1 MVMRGLQMI
10 LKPAMALLLGLAL
23 TLPAAARAQD
33 FSILWWSASVSEAL
47 ANSSDRRV
55 LANYLDNLPGY
66 DVTYK
71 FSRKRGAFAAHMRGR
86 AGGYDLIVVDST
98 VTHTVFNGADLDAFR
113 DFFAASGRA
122 LMLDGSLWIRNTRA
136 ASRTRFPG
144 DSDAL
149 AGLLLNQ
156 IEALRKAGGG
166 MLIGTDHREFQV
178 GANQVLSTLLPGVKF
193 SGITNPSRD
202 GAFNGKILLNG
213 EARVRPAD
221 ILRHWET
228 IPNQGEAPVGR
239 FRDFLGNE
247 VVLYSLVDV
256 SDKPG
261 GKRKRSY
268 VSFTGEPGDER
279 YAVDS
284 EEIPEKPDYMPT
296 RKSVVDE

>member
-1 MVMRGLQMI
+1 MVMRGLRMI

-33 FSILWWSASVSEAL
+33 FSILWWSTL
-47 ANSSDRRV
+47 AHDNKNNSADRRV
-55 LANYLDNLPGY
+55 LATFLDDVPGY
-66 DVTYK
+66 AVTYNYT
-71 FSRKRGAFAAHMRGR
+71 RKRGEFAAHMRSR
-86 AGGYDLIVVDST
+86 EADYDLIVLDCAIT
-98 VTHTVFNGADLDAFR
+98 RAAFNRADLDALRNFY
-113 DFFAASGRA
+113 AASGRA
-122 LMLDGSLWIRNTRA
+122 LMLDGSLTIRSARYNP
-136 ASRTRFPG
+136 RTRFPG
-144 DSDAL
+144 ESDAL

-156 IEALRKAGGG
+156 VEALRKAGGG
-166 MLIGTDHREFQV
+166 LMIGTDHDMFQV
-178 GANQVLSTLLPGVKF
+178 GANQVLEALVPGAKF
-193 SGITNPSRD
+193 AGLTNPSRD

-213 EARVRPAD
+213 EAQVRPAD

-228 IPNQGEAPVGR
+228 VPNQGEAPVGR

-247 VVLYSLVDV
+247 VVLHSLVDV

-284 EEIPEKPDYMPT
+284 EEVPETPDYMPT